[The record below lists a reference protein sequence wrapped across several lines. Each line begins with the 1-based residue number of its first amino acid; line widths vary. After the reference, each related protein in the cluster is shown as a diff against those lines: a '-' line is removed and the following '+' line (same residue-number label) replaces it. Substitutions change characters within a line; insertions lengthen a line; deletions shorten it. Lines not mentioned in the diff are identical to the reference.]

1 MSTFWLAD
9 ENIIFA
15 ASFVFM
21 LLLGLVQAI
30 GFSDF
35 GPDFGTDIDGD
46 VDLDSPADGVLSFL
60 GVGRLPLMMLIVIFL
75 ALFSMVGFSGQQIY
89 EAIFDQLLTPWLA
102 VPASLLVSLPLL
114 GAISI
119 PLSRI
124 IPQDE
129 TTAIHIELLVGKR
142 AKIQI
147 GESRVGYA
155 ARAKIKDHHGHS
167 HFVMVEPDSEEECF
181 VAGEEVLI
189 VRKEGE
195 IFKAISPEA
204 YKQLALEQK

>member
-1 MSTFWLAD
+1 MFEFWLAD

-15 ASFVFM
+15 AAFVFM
-21 LLLGLVQAI
+21 LLLGILQTI
-30 GFSDF
+30 GLSDF
-35 GPDFGTDIDGD
+35 GPDFGTDLDGD
-46 VDLDSPADGVLSFL
+46 VDLDSPADGMLAFL

-75 ALFSMVGFSGQQIY
+75 ALFSMVGFAGQQFY
-89 EAIFDQLLTPWLA
+89 EALFGQLLTPWLA
-102 VPASLLVSLPLL
+102 VPASVLVSLPLL
-114 GAISI
+114 GAIAV

-129 TTAIHIELLVGKR
+129 TTAIHIEWLVGKR

-155 ARAKIKDHHGHS
+155 ARAKIEDRHGHS
-167 HFVMVEPDSEEECF
+167 HFIMVEPDSDGDSF
-181 VAGEEVLI
+181 AAGEEVLI

-204 YKQLALEQK
+204 YKQLALEQ